1 MIVRISLFY
10 CELCHY
16 LTVSLNTSP
25 PSFDLVHRSVNMKLC
40 LKRTDLGRFSQRKI
54 GRYEGKN
61 VTLLK

>member
-40 LKRTDLGRFSQRKI
+40 LKRTDLGRFFTV
-54 GRYEGKN
+54 KN
-61 VTLLK
+61 WEI